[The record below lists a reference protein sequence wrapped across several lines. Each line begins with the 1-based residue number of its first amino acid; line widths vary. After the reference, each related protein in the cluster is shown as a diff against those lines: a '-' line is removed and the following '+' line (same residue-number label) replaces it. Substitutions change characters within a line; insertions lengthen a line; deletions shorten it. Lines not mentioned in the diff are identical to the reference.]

1 MNWIEIKNLQTV
13 PLSEIPRPGID
24 EFRNEVIQKVKSG
37 NRLVQFFGN
46 KNSDK
51 IILYAVIADDDVA
64 KLFVSSMEI
73 FPGGAYNSITPD
85 VPSAHLFE
93 REIFEQYG
101 IKPEGHPWLK
111 PVRKGIAG
119 IDKAETQY
127 EYFSMSGDE
136 VHEVGVGPIHAGII
150 EPGHFRFSCHGEKVY
165 HLEIKLGFQHRGVED
180 LFVRNNSRIVYLEK
194 LAESIA
200 GDTVIGHAETFAG
213 AMESLAGI
221 SVPYQVKIIRA
232 IALELERIAIH
243 LGDLSALSGDI
254 AYLTGNSVFGALRTK
269 VINTT
274 MAVCGNRFG
283 RGLIK
288 IGGVNFS
295 ITQELSDKI
304 LETLNKLDDETVLA
318 AEVLFSSAS
327 VLERFEKTGIV
338 ETEVAKE
345 IGMVGPAARASGVA
359 IDIRSDHPSGAYE
372 YFPHHKL
379 TLSTGDVFARA
390 YIRFVEIQ
398 QSIKIIKEQLQ
409 NLPETAADKTGGGLN
424 RKEIILKPDS
434 LVVSLTEGWRGEIA
448 HVLLTDKSG
457 KIERIKIKDPSFN
470 NWFGLTLAVRNEGIS
485 DFPICNKS
493 FDLSYSGYD
502 L

>member
-1 MNWIEIKNLQTV
+1 LNWTELKNLQ
-13 PLSEIPRPGID
+13 SISQKEIPLLKTED
-24 EFRNEVIQKVKSG
+24 FRSELISKIKSG

-46 KNSDK
+46 KNSDSVT
-51 IILYAVIADDDVA
+51 LYAVTADDDIA
-64 KLFVSSMEI
+64 KLFVASTEI
-73 FPGGAYNSITPD
+73 KPGEIYHSITPE

-93 REIFEQYG
+93 REIFEQCG
-101 IKPEGHPWLK
+101 VKPEGHPWLK
-111 PVRKGIAG
+111 PLRKGIEG
-119 IDKAETQY
+119 IDPSETPI
-127 EYFSMSGDE
+127 EFFSMSGDE
-136 VHEVGVGPIHAGII
+136 IHEVGVGPIHAGII
-150 EPGHFRFSCHGEKVY
+150 EPGHFRFNCHGEKVY

-180 LFVRNNSRIVYLEK
+180 LFIKSNNPIYLEK
-194 LAESIA
+194 LAESIV
-200 GDTVIGHAETFAG
+200 GDTVIGHTETFVC

-221 SVPYQVKIIRA
+221 SVSYRVKLIRA

-243 LGDLSALSGDI
+243 LGDLSALSMDI

-269 VINTT
+269 IINTS
-274 MAVCGNRFG
+274 MAICGNRFG

-288 IGGVNFS
+288 IGGANYDIS
-295 ITQELSDKI
+295 PALCDKI
-304 LETLNKLDDETVLA
+304 LETLNKLDDEAALA

-338 ETEVAKE
+338 ENEVAKE

-372 YFPHHKL
+372 FFPHHKL

-398 QSIKIIKEQLQ
+398 QSIKIIKEQIQHLSGTELRQ
-409 NLPETAADKTGGGLN
+409 ELTP
-424 RKEIILKPDS
+424 LKPES
-434 LVVSLTEGWRGEIA
+434 FVVSLREGWRGEIS
-448 HVLLTDKSG
+448 HIILTG
-457 KIERIKIKDPSFN
+457 KERQIKRIKIKDPSFN
-470 NWFGLTLAVRNEGIS
+470 NWFGLSIAVREEGIS

-493 FDLSYSGYD
+493 FNLSYCGYD